1 MMHSGLPLLPLRFRF
16 HRNEFQAEQLN
27 GHPLDMDIDLVILLK
42 FKDENIKN
50 DIPRGA
56 CEAIDDML

>member
-1 MMHSGLPLLPLRFRF
+1 M
-16 HRNEFQAEQLN
+16 N